1 MAAPRREND
10 PKRKPNLNQD
20 PYDGGEDPF
29 YGWTSETQDEMSRH
43 YEAENKKKG
52 Q

>member
-20 PYDGGEDPF
+20 PYDGGEDPNWA
-29 YGWTSETQDEMSRH
+29 WTSETQNEMATH
-43 YEAENKKKG
+43 YENEEKKKG
-52 Q
+52 K